1 MKRIMSALLVIV
13 TVVLMLASCGK
24 DNTVDRGTSGGS
36 SNGGGGTTTT
46 SHWWDD
52 INYGNKELKI
62 QISNAVDNEL
72 TPGGENYMKGPTVKL
87 DDNSPDA
94 TGFEKV
100 RNAVYERNLAAA
112 EDLGVKLTYT
122 YCDAVWGSV
131 AGFIRQK
138 ENSGDAP
145 DMYCDMM
152 YDMVA
157 ASVETTPKCF
167 TNIYKYALTNEKN
180 LDGYVGGY
188 FDISDANGYYTGL
201 MSDMALSDDKCYL
214 IASDYYIDVLRAV
227 LVMPFNKDMYVSR
240 VNQNDPDCIAFYD
253 LVEDGDWTW
262 DKLIEFK
269 SVYGS
274 DQKATLTSDN
284 LLMALSHGGLSATGL
299 LYSTAFTNYK
309 INYTGDVVSYTLDTS
324 CAVINDLFAK
334 AYAVVS
340 TDGVVCDASTSGD
353 TTGVIAV
360 KNAFT
365 AGRALFAGPQMLGV
379 IEEEDFQNMTGLSI
393 VPVPKLSTNHEYNT
407 AVNTRARVGAVSF
420 SSTSKREMSALIQ
433 YMTENSAEMR
443 DEYFNKAMNGKYLQ
457 GSGAG
462 RMLDLIE
469 ENMGSNKSMI
479 LDGLVMARNWADC
492 QPNAWTELIKLDYF
506 KGNKDNINTLYQSAV
521 GVKQTTLNKAVEDW
535 YNCD

>member
-1 MKRIMSALLVIV
+1 MSALLVIV

-24 DNTVDRGTSGGS
+24 DQTTVERPGGGS
-36 SNGGGGTTTT
+36 SGGGGGSTTTAK
-46 SHWWDD
+46 WWDD

-72 TPGGENYMKGPTVKL
+72 TPGGEAYMKGPTVKL

-100 RNAVYERNLAAA
+100 RNAVYERNLAAVN
-112 EDLGVKLTYT
+112 DLGVKLTYS
-122 YCDAVWGSV
+122 YCDKVWGSV
-131 AGFIRQK
+131 RSDIREK
-138 ENSGDAP
+138 ENSGNAP

-157 ASVETTPKCF
+157 ASLENNPKCF
-167 TNIYKYALTNEKN
+167 TNIYKYTTENEKS
-180 LDGYVGGY
+180 LEDYVGGY
-188 FDISDANGYYTGL
+188 FDISDEKGYYTGL

-214 IASDYYIDVLRAV
+214 LASDYYIDVLRAV

-253 LVEDGDWTW
+253 LVEAGDWTW
-262 DKLIEFK
+262 DKLMEFK
-269 SVYGS
+269 SVYSGS
-274 DQKATLTSDN
+274 GTATLASDN
-284 LLMALSHGGLSATGL
+284 LLMALSHGGLTATGL

-309 INYTGDVVSYTLDTS
+309 ETYTGDRVSYTLDTS

-334 AYAVVS
+334 AYTVVS
-340 TDGVVCDASTSGD
+340 TEGVVCDKSTDGD
-353 TTGVIAV
+353 VEGVIAV

-365 AGRALFAGPQMLGV
+365 QGRALFAGPQMLGV
-379 IEEEDFQNMTGLSI
+379 IEEDDFQNMTGLSI
-393 VPVPKLSTNHEYNT
+393 VPIPKLSTVHEYNT
-407 AVNTRARVGAVSF
+407 AVNTRARVGAISF
-420 SSTSKREMSALIQ
+420 SSSSKREMSALIQ

-443 DEYFNKAMNGKYLQ
+443 NEYFNKAMNGKYLQ

-479 LDGLVMARNWADC
+479 LDALVMARNWEQC
-492 QPNAWTELIKLDYF
+492 QPNAWTELIKADYF
-506 KGNKDNINTLYQSAV
+506 KGNKDNITTLYSSAV
-521 GVKQTTLNKAVEDW
+521 GVKQVTLNEAVEAW